1 MPSEVIVIA
10 VPHNVA
16 GKDLAEGGG
25 DDGEG
30 PSPLRSISSSSL
42 SLSLSL
48 SLPLS
53 LSLTNFTILTQGLA
67 MGAATFVQGFCAS
80 LLLASSL
87 FSGFMV
93 HVFP

>member
-42 SLSLSL
+42 SLSAS
-48 SLPLS
+48 LS

>member
-30 PSPLRSISSSSL
+30 PSPLRSISSSL
-42 SLSLSL
+42 SLSAS
-48 SLPLS
+48 LS